1 MKKDEILQAYADL
14 LKLRADAQ
22 LLENKINALVA
33 LEKNDESACV
43 YVTTNVERLL
53 GREMLKL
60 LSGIN
65 A

>member
-1 MKKDEILQAYADL
+1 MKQDEIVKAYADL

-43 YVTTNVERLL
+43 YVTTNISHRLFHETCSL
-53 GREMLKL
+53 GL
-60 LSGIN
+60 
-65 A
+65 